1 MKKIFL
7 GAAVFLLVINGLFA
21 QQKEELTVAT
31 FNIRYDNP
39 GDAPDTWNNRLPV
52 ISSLVQFHEFDV
64 FGIQEGLSHQVQQLD
79 SALADFSYL
88 GVGRDDGKTTGE
100 YSAIFY
106 KPSKFEIMESGT
118 FWLAPDITKPNKGWD
133 AALPRIC
140 TWAKMKSK
148 ATGKEFFLFNTHF
161 DHKGVEARVKSATLI
176 LSQIEKIAGD
186 SQVILTGDF
195 NVDQD
200 SAPYA
205 EFINTQG
212 VKDAFQHADFVYAN
226 NGTMNQFNTELET
239 DKRIDH
245 IFLIGDFDI
254 LKYGVLTDTYHG
266 HFPSDHFPVMA
277 KLSIN

>member
-7 GAAVFLLVINGLFA
+7 GIVALLFVGNISFA

-39 GDAPDTWNNRLPV
+39 GDAPDTWSNRLPV
-52 ISSLVQFHEFDV
+52 ISSLIQFHEFDA
-64 FGIQEGLSHQVQQLD
+64 FGIQEGLSHQVLQLD
-79 SALADFSYL
+79 SALVDFTYL
-88 GVGRDDGKTTGE
+88 GVGRDDGKTAGE

-106 KPSKFEIMESGT
+106 RPSKFEVLDSGT
-118 FWLAPDITKPNKGWD
+118 FWLSENTSKPNKGWD

-148 ATGKEFFLFNTHF
+148 ASGKEFFFFNTHF
-161 DHKGVEARVKSATLI
+161 DHKGVEAREKSASLI
-176 LSQIEKIAGD
+176 LGQIEKIAGD
-186 SQVILTGDF
+186 SEVILTGDF

-205 EFINTQG
+205 ELSNAPGI
-212 VKDAFQHADFVYAN
+212 KDAYLNADLVYAN
-226 NGTMNQFNTELET
+226 NGTFNQFNTDLET

-245 IFLIGDFDI
+245 IFLKGDFTI
-254 LKYGVLTDTYHG
+254 YKYGILTDTYHG
-266 HFPSDHFPVMA
+266 HFPSDHFPVMVKVA
-277 KLSIN
+277 FN